1 MISKKGCGQN
11 TVHSPGY
18 AAIPSLTENR
28 YKNQAYGCMPLYSLF
43 SGERK
48 KRSRFQFKLRTM
60 FHRYHLYRVHSPL

>member
-28 YKNQAYGCMPLYSLF
+28 YKNQAYSLF

>member
-28 YKNQAYGCMPLYSLF
+28 YKNQAYCCMPLYSLF

-48 KRSRFQFKLRTM
+48 KAFTLP
-60 FHRYHLYRVHSPL
+60 V